1 MPETSTLPLL
11 GLADE
16 LSASEASLGDEV
28 AEELLRHLLD
38 RVVDGIVDVTQGRHT
53 LSRPDPPSP
62 DVPRPS
68 DAVSPS
74 TGPPVGRVSASRMAG
89 VSASRMAGA
98 ADRGECSALAARCH
112 RAAALLRGC
121 DDQTLASHIVV
132 CLETTGSAL
141 QRLVQDRTDEPPGVA
156 RQRLLRTLRAA
167 AAVLDEA
174 AP

>member
-16 LSASEASLGDEV
+16 LSASEAPLGDEV
-28 AEELLRHLLD
+28 AEGLLRHLLD

-53 LSRPDPPSP
+53 LSRPDAPSP

-68 DAVSPS
+68 DAASPS
-74 TGPPVGRVSASRMAG
+74 TQPPVGRASASRMTG
-89 VSASRMAGA
+89 V

-112 RAAALLRGC
+112 RAAALLRRC

-141 QRLVQDRTDEPPGVA
+141 QRLVQDRSDEPPGVA